1 MSPSDV
7 SANLVGFMSLHVEI
21 ISLGQRSLN
30 PDRLDEECC
39 VVAEASHD
47 ILSSFYFLQE

>member
-1 MSPSDV
+1 MSPIDV
-7 SANLVGFMSLHVEI
+7 SANLVGFMSFHVKI

-30 PDRLDEECC
+30 RDGLDEECC

-47 ILSSFYFLQE
+47 IL